1 MQVGKDLSLLSG
13 VSEEQI
19 RIAID
24 RYTSN
29 TNTKN
34 IDRVY
39 DEFSSDEID
48 TIFRSIE
55 KTKEILDGKRGLE
68 DCLGDGTLR
77 ISTEQEVTKVVKD
90 TVFGNEKSIEEIGQQ
105 R

>member
-1 MQVGKDLSLLSG
+1 MRVGKNLSLLSG

-19 RIAID
+19 RTAID

-29 TNTKN
+29 SSTKN

-39 DEFSSDEID
+39 DELSSDEID

-55 KTKEILDGKRGLE
+55 KNKEMLDGKRGLE
-68 DCLGDGTLR
+68 DCLDDESLK
-77 ISTEQEVTKVVKD
+77 ISTEQEATRIVRESVLGKD
-90 TVFGNEKSIEEIGQQ
+90 KMKEEME

>member
-19 RIAID
+19 RTAID

-29 TNTKN
+29 LNTKN

-39 DEFSSDEID
+39 DELSSDEID

-55 KTKEILDGKRGLE
+55 RNKEMLDGKNGLE
-68 DCLGDGTLR
+68 DCLEDETLR
-77 ISTEQEVTKVVKD
+77 TSTEQEATKVVKY
-90 TVFGNEKSIEEIGQQ
+90 TVLRKEKSIKETEQQ